1 MIEELR
7 LSGLGVID
15 EAVLPLGPGLTV
27 LTGETGAGKTMVVT
41 ALGLLLGAR
50 ADSGVLRA
58 GADQASVEARWL
70 IPQDGP
76 VAARIDEVGGA
87 LDAAGDGA
95 ASLVLSRS
103 VSADGRS
110 RASAGGR
117 SVPAGLLAELGEHL
131 VVLHGQSEQLRL
143 KSPAAQRHL
152 LDAYAGPDH
161 QAALAAYRDAYQQW
175 RDEAEELQRLQA
187 ELAERAREAE
197 ALRLDIDELERINPR
212 VGEDI
217 EIAAQIETLS
227 RREDLRLAASAAH
240 SALSDES
247 MDGRDATGLLD
258 AARRQL
264 ERVAGVD
271 PALEPILEQLA
282 ALSYQAAEL
291 AASLGGYVAGLDSD
305 AAVELEELQQR
316 RAELAQLERRYGS
329 LESALEHLSAGSAR
343 LFELDGDTSRIDALT
358 ASVTARYDDL
368 RSRASALLTTRREAA
383 DRLAEAVTA
392 ELAAL
397 AMPNARLHVVV
408 TEETEI
414 GPDGADQIALLL
426 QPHPGSEPRPLGK
439 GASGGELS
447 RLMLALEV
455 VIAETDPVPTFI
467 FDEVDAGVGGA
478 AAIEVGRRLARLA
491 RTAQVIVVTHL
502 AQVAAFADNHVTVV
516 KDGSGAVSTS
526 SLRTLQ
532 GEERVAEMARLL
544 SGLAESDS
552 AQEHAREL
560 LYRAGASG
568 VPGGPAPSWEQ
579 HSA

>member
-70 IPQDGP
+70 IPQAGP

-87 LDAAGDGA
+87 LDAAGHGA

-175 RDEAEELQRLQA
+175 RAEAEELQRLQA

-316 RAELAQLERRYGS
+316 RAELTQLERRYGS
-329 LESALEHLSAGSAR
+329 LEAALKHMSTGSAR

-368 RSRASALLTTRREAA
+368 RSRARALLTTRREAA

-455 VIAETDPVPTFI
+455 VIAETEPVPTFI

-526 SLRTLQ
+526 SLRSLQ